1 MAQQNTTSREGGLVP
16 IKVLL
21 QDRNYL
27 WFSAAIL
34 FIAEIFV
41 NVLVIEKVKYTEID
55 WKAYMQEVEGVVN
68 GSYNYMQLKGDTG
81 PLVYPAGFVYI
92 FMALYYATDRGVN
105 IKLAQYIFMG
115 LYLMTILVVFRI
127 YIRTKKTP
135 PYVFF
140 FMCCASYRIHSIFVL
155 RLFNDPVAMYFLYV
169 AVALFMDRRWT
180 VGCMFFSL
188 AVSIKMNILL
198 FAPGLLLLLLTE
210 YGFWLTIPMLAICG
224 LIQLGLA
231 WPFLLENPEGYLLRS
246 FELSRQF
253 FFKWTVNWRFL
264 PEEIFLNRHF
274 QLTLLALHIIV
285 LFLFVVH
292 RWNRR
297 NGGIFALLKT
307 PSIPDRSVLTPNY
320 ILLLLILGVIEMCWN
335 TYPSTSLS
343 SGALHACH
351 LLILLGLWLNK
362 EDLRRV
368 AVRQTTAGTTKDE

>member
-1 MAQQNTTSREGGLVP
+1 
-16 IKVLL
+16 
-21 QDRNYL
+21 
-27 WFSAAIL
+27 
-34 FIAEIFV
+34 
-41 NVLVIEKVKYTEID
+41 TEID

-68 GSYNYMQLKGDTG
+68 GTYNYMQLKGDTG

-320 ILLLLILGVIEMCWN
+320 IVGTLFASNFIGMVFSRTLHYQFYVWYFHTLPYLLWSTDYPDVFRLLILGVIEMCWN

-368 AVRQTTAGTTKDE
+368 AVRQTTSGTTKDE